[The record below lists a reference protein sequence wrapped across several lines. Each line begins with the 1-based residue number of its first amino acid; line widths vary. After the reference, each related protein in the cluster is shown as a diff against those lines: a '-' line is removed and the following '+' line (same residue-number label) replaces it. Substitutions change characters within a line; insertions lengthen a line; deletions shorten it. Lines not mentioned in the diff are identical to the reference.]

1 MLQRKALKQFQAWH
15 DAPSHTALL
24 VTGARQVGKTYL
36 IREFADQHYESFAE
50 FNFIQNPDAA
60 RIFNPPS
67 DAATMLMRMELASG
81 QRFIPGKTLIF
92 LDEMKPQQP
101 SNSLWMTADMIS
113 PCQDLYSESNL
124 KMFAPSQL
132 DIKAK

>member
-60 RIFNPPS
+60 RIFNHSVIMTFLLGVECRAAILRYRPFS
-67 DAATMLMRMELASG
+67 DGAGGVQPAFRG
-81 QRFIPGKTLIF
+81 VQ
-92 LDEMKPQQP
+92 PQ
-101 SNSLWMTADMIS
+101 
-113 PCQDLYSESNL
+113 
-124 KMFAPSQL
+124 
-132 DIKAK
+132 

>member
-1 MLQRKALKQFQAWH
+1 MAYITRELERKFLKLNDFFKVI
-15 DAPSHTALL
+15 L

-92 LDEMKPQQP
+92 LDENTSMQG
-101 SNSLWMTADMIS
+101 SRNSRQI
-113 PCQDLYSESNL
+113 PCG
-124 KMFAPSQL
+124 
-132 DIKAK
+132 

>member
-50 FNFIQNPDAA
+50 FNFIQI
-60 RIFNPPS
+60 R
-67 DAATMLMRMELASG
+67 MRHVSS
-81 QRFIPGKTLIF
+81 TLPA
-92 LDEMKPQQP
+92 MQQP
-101 SNSLWMTADMIS
+101 CSCAWNWHPANVLF
-113 PCQDLYSESNL
+113 QG
-124 KMFAPSQL
+124 KR
-132 DIKAK
+132 